1 MAVKYKISKNSRD
14 NKNNSSTVLIIIDT
28 VFNIYLELTVNEAL
42 EKIHEDV
49 KIRGRC
55 VKVIEFTDDR
65 LLILDSPRGLI
76 KIMQPVYPS
85 NVD

>member
-1 MAVKYKISKNSRD
+1 M
-14 NKNNSSTVLIIIDT
+14 LIIIDT